1 MAEKQSSR
9 FTVIIA
15 GGSLVGLTTAVAL
28 QKAGIDYVLLEKREI
43 APHLGAS
50 VSIHPHTQRVME
62 QLGIWP
68 EIKAAVVPLETRR
81 HYDENGFLFEDS
93 CILKEI
99 SKMTLN
105 RWTTFME
112 RRFMLS
118 CIYNQVEDKSRTRAQ
133 TGVASY
139 TETEDGVEVV
149 TDKGETIRGDVLIGA
164 DGIHSTIRSLMA
176 DHIASTDPEAAKEM
190 RSGFVSNYHC
200 IFATSKNANATAD
213 GKPFLPD
220 GAVHNVYYSGFS
232 GVIAAGVPGLV
243 FWFLFVKSDRTT
255 YTPNTP
261 RFTEEDME
269 ATIAKYGDHAVGPG
283 YTFKDL
289 WASKVRA
296 NMLPLEEGVLKPKWN
311 TGRVVLMGDAVHKA
325 TINPGLGGN
334 LAVEGVVHLMNE
346 LVPLVRRCEAAG
358 RRPNRSEVAA
368 VLDTYEKKQRP
379 HANTIVT
386 MSGYVTRYEAMET
399 WWLRVLRR
407 VSPWVSD
414 KTKAGGFVGYINE
427 GPWLNYLPNPDDER
441 KWDEKLPISND
452 ERKWSEKQ

>member
-1 MAEKQSSR
+1 MADSNSSR

-15 GGSLVGLTTAVAL
+15 GGSLVGLTTAVTL
-28 QKAGIDYVLLEKREI
+28 EKAGIDYVLLEKREI

-68 EIKAAVVPLETRR
+68 EIQAGVVPLETRQ
-81 HYDENGFLFEDS
+81 HYDENGNMFEDS
-93 CILKEI
+93 AILQEI
-99 SKMTLN
+99 SKMTLH

-118 CIYNQVEDKSRTRAQ
+118 CIYNQIADKSRIRAH
-133 TGVASY
+133 TGVASF

-149 TDKGETIRGDVLIGA
+149 TDKGETIKGDILLGA
-164 DGIHSTIRSLMA
+164 DGIHSTIRNLMA
-176 DHIASTDPEAAKEM
+176 DKIASTDPAASKEM
-190 RSGFVSNYHC
+190 QSGFISNYHC
-200 IFATSKNANATAD
+200 IFATSKNSKESAG
-213 GKPFLPD
+213 GKQFLPER
-220 GAVHNVYYSGFS
+220 AVHNVYYPGFS
-232 GVIAAGVPGLV
+232 GVIAAGVP
-243 FWFLFVKSDRTT
+243 
-255 YTPNTP
+255 
-261 RFTEEDME
+261 EEETE
-269 ATIAKYGDHAVGPG
+269 ATIAKYGDYAVGPG

-289 WASKVRA
+289 WESRVRA

-311 TGRVVLMGDAVHKA
+311 TGGRVALMGDAVHKA

-334 LAVEGVVHLMNE
+334 LAIEGVVHLMNE
-346 LVPLVRRCEAAG
+346 LIPLVRRCEADGG
-358 RRPNRSEVAA
+358 RKPTKSEITAA
-368 VLDTYEKKQRP
+368 LDAYEAKQRP

-399 WWLRVLRR
+399 WWLRLLRR

-427 GPWLNYLPNPDDER
+427 GPWLNFLPNPDEQQ
-441 KWDEKLPISND
+441 KVDEKP
-452 ERKWSEKQ
+452 

>member
-1 MAEKQSSR
+1 MAEPTSSR
-9 FTVIIA
+9 FKVIIA
-15 GGSLVGLTTAVAL
+15 GGSVVGLTTAVAL
-28 QKAGIDYVLLEKREI
+28 EKAGIDYVLLEKREI

-50 VSIHPHTQRVME
+50 VSIHPHTQRVFE

-68 EIKAAVVPLETRR
+68 EIRASVVPLETRQ

-93 CILKEI
+93 AILQEI
-99 SKMTLN
+99 SKM
-105 RWTTFME
+105 
-112 RRFMLS
+112 FMLS
-118 CIYNQVEDKSRTRAQ
+118 CIYNQVADKSRCRAQ
-133 TGVASY
+133 TGVASF

-164 DGIHSTIRSLMA
+164 DGIHSTIRTLMA

-200 IFATSKNANATAD
+200 IFATSKNAKATAD
-213 GKPFLPD
+213 GKQFLPD

-255 YTPNTP
+255 QTPNTP
-261 RFTEEDME
+261 RFTEQEME

-289 WASKVRA
+289 WESRVRA

-311 TGRVVLMGDAVHKA
+311 SGGRVVLMGDAVHKA

-334 LAVEGVVHLMNE
+334 LAVEGVVHLLNE
-346 LVPLVRRCEAAG
+346 LVPLVRRCEADGG
-358 RRPNRSEVAA
+358 RRPSKSEITA
-368 VLDTYEKKQRP
+368 VLDTYETKQRP

-399 WWLRVLRR
+399 WWLRLLRR

-427 GPWLNYLPNPDDER
+427 GPWLNYLPNPDE
-441 KWDEKLPISND
+441 EQYLN
-452 ERKWSEKQ
+452 EKQ

>member
-1 MAEKQSSR
+1 MIDFTSPR

-28 QKAGIDYVLLEKREI
+28 EKAGIDYVLLEKREI

-50 VSIHPHTQRVME
+50 ISIHPHTQRVME

-68 EIKAAVVPLETRR
+68 EVQAGVVPLENRQ
-81 HYDENGFLFEDS
+81 HYDENGSLFDDS
-93 CILKEI
+93 AILQEI

-118 CIYNQVEDKSRTRAQ
+118 CIYNQIADKSRVRAH
-133 TGVASY
+133 TGVASF

-149 TDKGETIRGDVLIGA
+149 TDKGETIKGDILLGA
-164 DGIHSTIRSLMA
+164 DGIHSTIRNLIA
-176 DHIASTDPEAAKEM
+176 DKLAATDPAASKEM
-190 RSGFVSNYHC
+190 RACFTSTYHC
-200 IFATSKNANATAD
+200 IFATSRNAKETAD
-213 GKPFLPD
+213 GKQFLPD
-220 GAVHNVYYSGFS
+220 GAVHNVYYPGFS
-232 GVIAAGVPGLV
+232 GVIAAGVPGLA
-243 FWFLFVKSDRTT
+243 FWFLFIKSDQETK
-255 YTPNTP
+255 TPDTP
-261 RFTEEDME
+261 RFTEEETE
-269 ATIAKYGDHAVGPG
+269 ATIAKYGDYAVGPG

-289 WASKVRA
+289 WENRVRA
-296 NMLPLEEGVLKPKWN
+296 NMLPLEEGVLKSKWN
-311 TGRVVLMGDAVHKA
+311 TGGRVTLMGDSVHKA

-334 LAVEGVVHLMNE
+334 LAVEGVVHLVNE
-346 LVPLVRRCEAAG
+346 LVPLVRRCEADGG
-358 RRPNRSEVAA
+358 RKPTKSEITAA
-368 VLDTYEKKQRP
+368 LDAYEAKQRP

-399 WWLRVLRR
+399 WWLRLLRL

-427 GPWLNYLPNPDDER
+427 GPWLNFLPNPDE
-441 KWDEKLPISND
+441 EQKLT
-452 ERKWSEKQ
+452 EKQ

>member
-1 MAEKQSSR
+1 MADSNSSR

-15 GGSLVGLTTAVAL
+15 GGSLVGLTTAVTL
-28 QKAGIDYVLLEKREI
+28 EKAGIDYVLLEKREI

-68 EIKAAVVPLETRR
+68 EIEAGVVPLETRQ
-81 HYDENGFLFEDS
+81 HYDESGNLFEDS
-93 CILKEI
+93 TILQEI

-118 CIYNQVEDKSRTRAQ
+118 CIYNQIADKSRIRAH
-133 TGVASY
+133 TGVASF

-149 TDKGETIRGDVLIGA
+149 TDKGETIKGDILLGA
-164 DGIHSTIRSLMA
+164 DGIHSTIRNLMA
-176 DHIASTDPEAAKEM
+176 DKIASTDPAASKEM
-190 RSGFVSNYHC
+190 RSGFISNYHC
-200 IFATSKNANATAD
+200 IFATSKNSKESAG
-213 GKPFLPD
+213 GKQFLPD
-220 GAVHNVYYSGFS
+220 RAVHNVYYPGFS
-232 GVIAAGVPGLV
+232 GVVAAGVPGLI
-243 FWFLFVKSDRTT
+243 FWFLFVKSDHTT
-255 YTPNTP
+255 QTPNTP
-261 RFTEEDME
+261 RFTEEETE
-269 ATIAKYGDHAVGPG
+269 ATIAKYGDYAVGPG

-289 WASKVRA
+289 WESRVRA

-311 TGRVVLMGDAVHKA
+311 SGGRVALMGDAVHKA

-334 LAVEGVVHLMNE
+334 LAVEGIVHLMNE
-346 LVPLVRRCEAAG
+346 LVPLVRRCEADGG
-358 RRPNRSEVAA
+358 RKPTKSEITA
-368 VLDTYEKKQRP
+368 VLEAYEAKQRP

-399 WWLRVLRR
+399 WWLRLLRR

-427 GPWLNYLPNPDDER
+427 GPWLNFLPNPDEEQ
-441 KWDEKLPISND
+441 KLAEKP
-452 ERKWSEKQ
+452 

>member
-1 MAEKQSSR
+1 MADSNSSR

-15 GGSLVGLTTAVAL
+15 GGSLVGLTTAVTL
-28 QKAGIDYVLLEKREI
+28 EKAGIDYVLLEKREI

-68 EIKAAVVPLETRR
+68 EIQAGVVPLETRQ
-81 HYDENGFLFEDS
+81 HYDENGNMFEDS
-93 CILKEI
+93 AILQEI
-99 SKMTLN
+99 SKMTLH

-118 CIYNQVEDKSRTRAQ
+118 CIYNQIADKSRIRAH
-133 TGVASY
+133 TGVASF

-149 TDKGETIRGDVLIGA
+149 TDKGETIKGDILLGA
-164 DGIHSTIRSLMA
+164 DGIHSTIRNLMA
-176 DHIASTDPEAAKEM
+176 DKIASTDPTASKEM
-190 RSGFVSNYHC
+190 QSGFISNYHC
-200 IFATSKNANATAD
+200 IFATSKNSKESAG
-213 GKPFLPD
+213 GKQFLPER
-220 GAVHNVYYSGFS
+220 AVHNVYYPGFS

-255 YTPNTP
+255 QTPNTP
-261 RFTEEDME
+261 RFTEEETE
-269 ATIAKYGDHAVGPG
+269 ATIAKYGDYAVGPG

-289 WASKVRA
+289 WESRVRA

-311 TGRVVLMGDAVHKA
+311 TGGRVALMGDAVHKA

-334 LAVEGVVHLMNE
+334 LAIEGVVHLMNE
-346 LVPLVRRCEAAG
+346 LIPLVRRCEADGG
-358 RRPNRSEVAA
+358 RKPTKSEITAA
-368 VLDTYEKKQRP
+368 LDAYEAKQRP

-399 WWLRVLRR
+399 WWLRLLRR

-427 GPWLNYLPNPDDER
+427 GPWLNFLPNPDEQ
-441 KWDEKLPISND
+441 KVDEK
-452 ERKWSEKQ
+452 Q